1 MVNQFDSNIM
11 KIHSTHQTLMPYMIL
26 KNPSQFIDF
35 AENVFNAKV
44 IHKSF
49 REDSQNLLGHCEL
62 HIIEST
68 IMFSD
73 ANDNIEPQ
81 TPDLFMYVDDAD
93 KRFKKALDNG
103 ATIVM
108 ELSDQEY
115 GRTCGVTDPFG
126 NMWWITSLT
135 Q

>member
-1 MVNQFDSNIM
+1 M
-11 KIHSTHQTLMPYMIL
+11 KIPSTHQTVMPYLIL
-26 KNPSQFIDF
+26 KNASKFIDF

-49 REDSQNLLGHCEL
+49 REDSQNLLAHCEL
-62 HIIEST
+62 QINEST

-73 ANDNIEPQ
+73 ANDNFEPQ
-81 TPDLFMYVDDAD
+81 TANLFVYVDDAD

-103 ATIVM
+103 STILM
-108 ELSDQEY
+108 ELSDQDY

-126 NMWWITSLT
+126 NVWWITSLT
-135 Q
+135 H